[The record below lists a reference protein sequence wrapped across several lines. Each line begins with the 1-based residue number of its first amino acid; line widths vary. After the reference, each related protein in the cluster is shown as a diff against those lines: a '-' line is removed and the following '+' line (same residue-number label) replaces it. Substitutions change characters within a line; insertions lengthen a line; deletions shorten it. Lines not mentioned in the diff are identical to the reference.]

1 MRAIRYALWGA
12 LITLTMLWLLAQP
25 QIFQPAG
32 FFARRASLVQYTG
45 VMAMAAMSLAML
57 LALRPRWPEGRLG
70 GLDKMY
76 RLHKWLGI
84 AALVAAIIHW
94 LWSKGPKWAV
104 GWGLIGRPA
113 RGERPPLENPVEQ
126 VFMSLRG
133 TAEGVGEWAFYA
145 AVLLIALA
153 LIKAVPYRLF
163 YKTHRLLAVV
173 YLLLVFHAVVLMTFD
188 DWISSVGLVM
198 AGLLAGGGHAA
209 VIVLLGRV
217 GAGRRVQG
225 RIAALQY
232 YPGVTSL
239 DIEIAVPQGW
249 PGHRPGQF
257 AFATSDPA
265 EGAHP
270 YTIASA
276 WNDQE
281 RPDQGRH
288 IRFIAKELGDHTSRL
303 RDKLRVGQSVTIE
316 GPYGCFD
323 LAGGHPRQI
332 WIGGGIGITPFIAG
346 MKAIALQRAAAP
358 EGARPVIDLFHST
371 ADHDAEAIG
380 KLTADAEAAGI
391 RLHVSIDSR
400 DGRLTGERIRAAVPN
415 WRAAEIWFC
424 GPAAFG
430 EALRR
435 DFKAQ
440 GFPVARRFHQELFE
454 MR

>member
-1 MRAIRYALWGA
+1 
-12 LITLTMLWLLAQP
+12 
-25 QIFQPAG
+25 
-32 FFARRASLVQYTG
+32 
-45 VMAMAAMSLAML
+45 MAAMSLAML
-57 LALRPRWPEGRLG
+57 LALRPRWPERWLG

-113 RGERPPLENPVEQ
+113 RGERPPLANPVEQ
-126 VFMSLRG
+126 VFMTLRG
-133 TAEGVGEWAFYA
+133 AAEGIGEWAFYA

-173 YLLLVFHAVVLMTFD
+173 YLLLVFHAVVLMAFD
-188 DWISSVGLVM
+188 DWMSPVGLVM
-198 AGLLAGGGHAA
+198 ACLLAGGSYAA
-209 VIVLLGRV
+209 VIVLLRRV

-232 YPGVTSL
+232 YPGVTAL

-257 AFATSDPA
+257 AFATSDPS
-265 EGAHP
+265 EGPHP

-276 WNDQE
+276 WNDQD
-281 RPDQGRH
+281 RHDLGRHDQDRH
-288 IRFIAKELGDHTSRL
+288 IRFIAKALGDHTSRL
-303 RDKLRVGQSVTIE
+303 RDKLRVGQAVTIE

-358 EGARPVIDLFHST
+358 DRPRPVIDLFHPT

-391 RLHVSIDSR
+391 RLHVLIDSR
-400 DGRLTGERIRAAVPN
+400 DGRLTGERIRAAVPD

-435 DFKAQ
+435 DFKAR